1 MLKIRK
7 INNNKNLI
15 ILGIIWLLAAISDRL
30 WFAFDKSVP
39 SWDVADYLTASLT
52 YWRALQN
59 PQWFSQDW
67 WQNFWMLSPKIPPL
81 TFILTFPF
89 QNNFSPSPES
99 ATLVHLVFSA
109 ILLSSVYSLGSVLFN
124 SKVGLWAALLCVLFP
139 GLYRYRL
146 QFLLD
151 YPLAAMVTLSFYCLT
166 VCKLTNIENN
176 APENNS
182 QIPKQW
188 FWAIAFGLTFGLAI
202 MLKQTA
208 LFFLFIPIVWVGI
221 AAIKNRHWQNLAQL
235 IVGLLLSVAVF
246 FPWVRT
252 NWLLMFTA
260 GKRATVDSAIA
271 EGDPSLL
278 TLDAWT
284 YYWKLLPY
292 HLSWPLLLIPLVSVL
307 IYLTKNPQLF
317 FPFFKEDRG
326 SSTSPLFKG
335 GRGRFNQ
342 PDRPPTTHP
351 LNPLQNPLPTNH
363 KSLKR
368 LLRTKWLIIYLVGG
382 YFICSLNIN
391 KDFRYTLPLLPI
403 IAILLAYGLTLL
415 PRRWG
420 KQVRLI
426 TVGLAA
432 ILMLLNL
439 WPVGG
444 YAGQMLVG
452 WLSPGGDRRAYLG
465 KEWPHQKVIA
475 EIIKSEPFL
484 QTTLG
489 VLPSTP
495 EINQHNLNY
504 YGALQNWQV
513 YGRQVGTNLEQVP
526 QDARSLSWFV
536 TKTNNQGSVNRI
548 KKAQAAIVK
557 TIENSGE
564 FQLEK
569 TWQLPDN
576 SNLNLYRRQLP
587 LVEVYPLSEPRQ
599 KVQLDYAILPE
610 KAPPGKPV
618 PITYKWSGPWEQL
631 QSGLVLLT
639 YRRTDKGTDKM
650 SILRDTNNPLNPLQN
665 PLPTNPNFPPTT
677 HPLNPLQNPLPTF
690 IQDRAIGMGRLHPG
704 LLEADKTFEVIE
716 RLGMLPPAN
725 LPAGNYF
732 LEATYLNRKT
742 GESYPINIS
751 PPVKLEIE
759 PGAIALSAPELDLVT
774 QLRGLSAELP
784 KGIEGLETVF
794 SEVARINQYD
804 PIQDYTVVAEK
815 TLKYRLQRESNNL
828 ELAYNLALA
837 EVLQQDAKGAIA
849 ALKKVTELN
858 SLNSFG
864 YAYLGFVYLYD
875 WNPKPAEVALK
886 KALELNPNSAEIR
899 ALNGV
904 AKLMQGNVI
913 GAWRD
918 LQFLGNGE

>member
-1 MLKIRK
+1 MLKKRQ

-15 ILGIIWLLAAISDRL
+15 ILGIIWVLVAISDRL
-30 WFAFDKSVP
+30 WFALDKSVP

-52 YWRALQN
+52 YWEALQN

-89 QNNFSPSPES
+89 QNNFSPSPNS

-166 VCKLTNIENN
+166 VWKFTSEKDKLR
-176 APENNS
+176 
-182 QIPKQW
+182 KF

-208 LFFLFIPIVWVGI
+208 LFFLLTPIVWVGI

-260 GKRATVDSAIA
+260 GKRATIDSAIA

-292 HLSWPLLLIPLVSVL
+292 QISWPLLLIPLVSIL
-307 IYLTKNPQLF
+307 IYLIKLQL
-317 FPFFKEDRG
+317 
-326 SSTSPLFKG
+326 
-335 GRGRFNQ
+335 N
-342 PDRPPTTHP
+342 
-351 LNPLQNPLPTNH
+351 NA

-368 LLRTKWLIIYLVGG
+368 LQRTKWLIVYLIGG
-382 YFICSLNIN
+382 YLISSLNIN

-403 IAILLAYGLTLL
+403 ISILLAGGLTLL
-415 PRRWG
+415 PHRWG

-426 TVGLAA
+426 TVSLAV

-439 WPVGG
+439 WPAGG

-465 KEWPHQKVIA
+465 KEWPHKEVIA

-513 YGRQVGTNLEQVP
+513 YGRQVGINLEQVP

-548 KKAQAAIVK
+548 KKAQAAMVK

-564 FQLEK
+564 FQLQK

-599 KVQLDYAILPE
+599 KVQLDYAILPA

-618 PITYKWSGPWEQL
+618 PITYKWSGPWEEL

-639 YRRTDKGTDKM
+639 YREATGERK
-650 SILRDTNNPLNPLQN
+650 
-665 PLPTNPNFPPTT
+665 
-677 HPLNPLQNPLPTF
+677 F

-704 LLEADKTFEVIE
+704 FIKGDKLEADKTFEIIE
-716 RLGMLPPAN
+716 RLGILPPAN
-725 LPAGNYF
+725 IPGGNYF

-759 PGAIALSAPELDLVT
+759 AGAIALSAPELDLVT
-774 QLRGLSAELP
+774 QLRVLSAELP
-784 KGIEGLETVF
+784 KGIEGLEKVF

-815 TLKYRLQRESNNL
+815 TLKHRWQREPNNL
-828 ELAYNLALA
+828 EFAYNLALT
-837 EVLQQDAKGAIA
+837 EVLQQDVKGAIA
-849 ALKKVTELN
+849 ALKKVTKLDP
-858 SLNSFG
+858 LNSFAH
-864 YAYLGFVYLYD
+864 AYLGFVYLYD
-875 WNPKPAEVALK
+875 WNPKPAEIALK

-904 AKLMQGNVI
+904 AALMQGNVI

>member
-1 MLKIRK
+1 
-7 INNNKNLI
+7 
-15 ILGIIWLLAAISDRL
+15 
-30 WFAFDKSVP
+30 
-39 SWDVADYLTASLT
+39 
-52 YWRALQN
+52 
-59 PQWFSQDW
+59 
-67 WQNFWMLSPKIPPL
+67 
-81 TFILTFPF
+81 
-89 QNNFSPSPES
+89 
-99 ATLVHLVFSA
+99 
-109 ILLSSVYSLGSVLFN
+109 
-124 SKVGLWAALLCVLFP
+124 
-139 GLYRYRL
+139 
-146 QFLLD
+146 
-151 YPLAAMVTLSFYCLT
+151 
-166 VCKLTNIENN
+166 
-176 APENNS
+176 
-182 QIPKQW
+182 
-188 FWAIAFGLTFGLAI
+188 
-202 MLKQTA
+202 
-208 LFFLFIPIVWVGI
+208 
-221 AAIKNRHWQNLAQL
+221 L
-235 IVGLLLSVAVF
+235 IV
-246 FPWVRT
+246 
-252 NWLLMFTA
+252 
-260 GKRATVDSAIA
+260 
-271 EGDPSLL
+271 
-278 TLDAWT
+278 
-284 YYWKLLPY
+284 
-292 HLSWPLLLIPLVSVL
+292 
-307 IYLTKNPQLF
+307 
-317 FPFFKEDRG
+317 
-326 SSTSPLFKG
+326 
-335 GRGRFNQ
+335 
-342 PDRPPTTHP
+342 
-351 LNPLQNPLPTNH
+351 
-363 KSLKR
+363 
-368 LLRTKWLIIYLVGG
+368 YLVGG
-382 YFICSLNIN
+382 YLICSLNIN

-403 IAILLAYGLTLL
+403 ISIILACGLTLL
-415 PRRWG
+415 PRQWG

-426 TVGLAA
+426 TVSLAA

-444 YAGQMLVG
+444 YAGQMFAG

-465 KEWPHQKVIA
+465 KEWPHQEVIA

-548 KKAQAAIVK
+548 KKAQAAMVK

-576 SNLNLYRRQLP
+576 SNLNLYRRPLP

-599 KVQLDYAILPE
+599 KVKLDYAILPE

-618 PITYKWSGPWEQL
+618 PITYKWSGSWEQL
-631 QSGLVLLT
+631 QSGLLLLT
-639 YRRTDKGTDKM
+639 YRRTDKMSGTDKM
-650 SILRDTNNPLNPLQN
+650 SVLRDTTNPLNPLQN
-665 PLPTNPNFPPTT
+665 PLPIF
-677 HPLNPLQNPLPTF
+677 L
-690 IQDRAIGMGRLHPG
+690 QDRAIGMGRLHPG
-704 LLEADKTFEVIE
+704 LIKGDKLEANKSEVGFEVIE

-725 LPAGNYF
+725 IPGGNYV

-759 PGAIALSAPELDLVT
+759 EGAIALSAPELDLVT

-784 KGIEGLETVF
+784 KGIEGLEKVF

-804 PIQDYTVVAEK
+804 PIQDYTVVAEQ
-815 TLKYRLQRESNNL
+815 TLKYRLQGEPNNL

-837 EVLQQDAKGAIA
+837 EVLQQDVKGAIA
-849 ALKKVTELN
+849 ALKKVTELDP
-858 SLNSFG
+858 LNSFAR
-864 YAYLGFVYLYD
+864 AYLGFVYLYD

-886 KALELNPNSAEIR
+886 KALELNPNSPEIR

-904 AKLMQGNVI
+904 AELMQGNVI